1 MRRSLAAQI
10 GFWVALVVL
19 ALFVL
24 FPLYMMITSS
34 LKPLSEVTLGTL
46 YPHIVDWSPWVQMW
60 QTIPLGRYFINS
72 LIVSICATAIS
83 LLIAIFASYAFAR
96 LPFFGK
102 NAFGTLI
109 LSTQMF
115 PGVLFLL
122 PLYLIFVVVQGWTGL
137 PFRGT
142 YLGLIL
148 TYLTFALPFSI
159 WMLRGY
165 LESVPRDLEESALVD
180 GCTPVQSLFRVVLP
194 VALPGVIAVGIFAF
208 LNSWNE
214 ILFASVLTNAQTRTL
229 SIGLQSYATQ
239 QQVFWNQMMAA
250 SILATLPIVIGFL
263 FVQRYIV
270 QGLTAGAVK

>member
-1 MRRSLAAQI
+1 MRRSRAAQI
-10 GFWVALVVL
+10 GFWVALIVL

-46 YPHIVDWSPWVQMW
+46 YPHTIDWSPWVQMW

-102 NAFGTLI
+102 GAFGTLI

-137 PFRGT
+137 PLRGT
-142 YLGLIL
+142 YLGLII

-165 LESVPRDLEESALVD
+165 LESVPRDLEEAALVD